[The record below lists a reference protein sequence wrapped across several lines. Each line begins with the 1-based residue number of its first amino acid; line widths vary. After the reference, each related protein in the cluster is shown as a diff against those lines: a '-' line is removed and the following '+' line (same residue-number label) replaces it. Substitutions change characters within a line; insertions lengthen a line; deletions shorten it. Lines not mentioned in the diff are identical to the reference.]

1 MTDYSTMAFY
11 FHGVIE
17 NAIMSLEEIEQ
28 TLQYVGIAPLDM
40 NEAKRLKKKLF
51 FLMKKYH
58 IIIKIAYVI
67 QEWLIF
73 NTMNI

>member
-40 NEAKRLKKKLF
+40 NEAKTLKKKLF